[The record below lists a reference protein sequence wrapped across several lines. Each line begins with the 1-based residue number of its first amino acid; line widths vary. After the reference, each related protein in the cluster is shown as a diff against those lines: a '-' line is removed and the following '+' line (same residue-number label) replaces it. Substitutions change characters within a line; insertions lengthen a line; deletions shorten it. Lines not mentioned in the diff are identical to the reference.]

1 MNGNVIKMMGQLKK
15 MQKEVARIQEELSR
29 ESFVATSGGGTVRVS
44 VNGNQEVVEVTIDP
58 AALNPEDAEILQD
71 MLVVAINEAMDQSRQ
86 VYASKMGDLGASLG
100 LPPGIL

>member
-1 MNGNVIKMMGQLKK
+1 MNGNIIKMVGQLKK
-15 MQKEVARIQEELSR
+15 MQKEVASIQEELSR
-29 ESFVATSGGGTVRVS
+29 ESFVATSGGGTVRVC

-58 AALNPEDAEILQD
+58 AALNPEDVEILQD

-86 VYASKMGDLGASLG
+86 AYARKMGDLGASLG